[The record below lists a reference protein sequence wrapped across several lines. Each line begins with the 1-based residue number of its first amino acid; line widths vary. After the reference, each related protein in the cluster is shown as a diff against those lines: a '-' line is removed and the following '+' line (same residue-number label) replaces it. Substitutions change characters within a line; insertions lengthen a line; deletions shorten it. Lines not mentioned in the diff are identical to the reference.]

1 MFAMMEYEIV
11 MFLLR
16 VTGGRHGDDRHGTE
30 LHLIPDPKFRRLKC
44 VIDIPLAIKLF
55 YSSQ

>member
-1 MFAMMEYEIV
+1 MMEYEIV